1 MTSCEGN
8 AGLNRLVSK
17 KNERPAA
24 APRNAA
30 PASAA
35 VFPVSAIALAVALF
49 AAAPQMAR
57 AAVGECG
64 DDPAGPTTL
73 TCSLASYPTGIS
85 YQLAND
91 LTLNLDNPNM
101 VISGSQVVSVR
112 SPVGS
117 TGTTLA
123 VNVVNID
130 SITTTGTAV
139 SVISTAANGH
149 ALATINGGKLTTT
162 GTAANATVLVQ
173 GSGTTGTDALLV
185 MNGGEVRNTGS
196 GFGLLAN
203 VAGLNSAVNAAI
215 VINGGTVDATNNTA
229 VVTAISGANQSGTSS
244 ITINGGSVLSRGP
257 VAAVWARHASLGLA
271 QVQMTGGQ
279 VESRA
284 PDGDGILAST
294 SGTGT
299 YVVDVTG
306 GKVIGSSGFGSGIH
320 TSAKNGGI
328 VNIGAGA
335 VIDGSRSGVAVR
347 DGDFN
352 RDGIDEVGGSAT
364 ITTAGTLTGSV
375 LLGAGTDT
383 LNIAGGSIAGNLTGD
398 GVDALNFNLGTNSF
412 THGAAF
418 AISGMNSVTMNSGT
432 AQIDSTIA
440 GNTLTVNGGTMV
452 LNGANSY
459 AGGTLLNG
467 GVLSVSS
474 DGNLGNAA
482 GALTFD
488 GGTLRNTADFASA
501 RAVSLGANGG
511 TFQVDANLALSSG
524 ITGTGG
530 LTKTGAGTLALSG
543 ANTYTGSTTISA
555 GTLAL
560 SGAGS
565 LATSSQVIANGTFDI
580 SGVSAAGTSVQRLSG
595 GGAVTL
601 GGKALTLTAAA
612 DTFSGAI
619 AGTGSFVLAGG
630 AQVLTG
636 TNTYTGGTAIGGTS
650 TLQLGSGSTS
660 GSIVGNVVNDGTFVF
675 NRTNRLDLGGD
686 ISGSGGIR
694 QVGTGM
700 TNLTGNSAAFAGTTT
715 VEAGTLAVNGA
726 LGGAMSV
733 LAAGRLQGSGTIGG
747 SASVNGTVAPGNS
760 IGTLSI
766 NGNFTQF
773 AGSTYQVEVDP
784 ASTASDLL
792 HVGGSASIASGAQL
806 NVVRAGSGS
815 FGPGTRYTV
824 LSADGGVI
832 GTYNL
837 TGDTQS
843 AFVRVTDSYDANHV
857 YLLAEKYRSFT
868 EPAATPN
875 EAAVGGAL
883 DSLPGSNP
891 LSTAVA
897 WLPNDLAARD
907 ALNQLSADI
916 HASSKTAAL
925 EDSRFVREAAV
936 DRLRSAACAPGSA
949 ASGAA
954 QKPMR
959 AGTGCTPEDSQARA
973 GWAQVFGSW
982 GRIDSDGNAAKLKR
996 DIGGFFV
1003 GADTGIAAGWRV
1015 GALGGYSRASADTST
1030 RNSSSKT
1037 ESYHL
1042 GVYGGTQWGATGA
1055 TALRLGVSH
1064 SWNKTDTSRSVAFAG
1079 FAGSLAGKYDSSTT
1093 QAFGELGHRIDL
1105 GAATLEPFA
1114 GLAHVRLRS
1123 DAFVEQGGLAALFGY
1138 GGRTDATFS
1147 TIGVRASMQASESIR
1162 LRGTLGWRHAF
1173 GGVTPTSTHAFAG
1186 SVPFTL
1192 SGVPLAKD
1200 VAVLEAG
1207 IETQLRPNLALN
1219 ASYSGQFGDRLQDH
1233 GFKVNLN
1240 WSF

>member
-1 MTSCEGN
+1 MSTNSTY
-8 AGLNRLVSK
+8 
-17 KNERPAA
+17 
-24 APRNAA
+24 
-30 PASAA
+30 
-35 VFPVSAIALAVALF
+35 AVAV
-49 AAAPQMAR
+49 M
-57 AAVGECG
+57 G
-64 DDPAGPTTL
+64 
-73 TCSLASYPTGIS
+73 
-85 YQLAND
+85 
-91 LTLNLDNPNM
+91 
-101 VISGSQVVSVR
+101 
-112 SPVGS
+112 GS
-117 TGTTLA
+117 T
-123 VNVVNID
+123 
-130 SITTTGTAV
+130 
-139 SVISTAANGH
+139 
-149 ALATINGGKLTTT
+149 
-162 GTAANATVLVQ
+162 
-173 GSGTTGTDALLV
+173 
-185 MNGGEVRNTGS
+185 
-196 GFGLLAN
+196 
-203 VAGLNSAVNAAI
+203 
-215 VINGGTVDATNNTA
+215 
-229 VVTAISGANQSGTSS
+229 
-244 ITINGGSVLSRGP
+244 
-257 VAAVWARHASLGLA
+257 
-271 QVQMTGGQ
+271 
-279 VESRA
+279 
-284 PDGDGILAST
+284 
-294 SGTGT
+294 
-299 YVVDVTG
+299 VTG
-306 GKVIGSSGFGSGIH
+306 GSAFGAAIH
-320 TSAKNGGI
+320 TAGANGGI
-328 VNIGAGA
+328 VNIGAGVTIGA
-335 VIDGSRSGVAVR
+335 GASGVALR
-347 DGDFN
+347 DGDLN
-352 RDGIDEVGGSAT
+352 RDGIDEIGGNTT
-364 ITTAGTLTGSV
+364 ITTSGALTGDV
-375 LLGAGTDT
+375 LLGGGTDT

-398 GVDALNFNLGTNSF
+398 GADALNFNLGTNSF
-412 THGAAF
+412 IHGAAF
-418 AISGMNSVTMNSGT
+418 AITGMNSVTMNSGN
-432 AQIDSTIA
+432 AQIDSTVS
-440 GNTLTVNGGTMV
+440 GNTQLTVNGGTMV
-452 LNGANSY
+452 LTGANSY
-459 AGGTLLNG
+459 
-467 GVLSVSS
+467 
-474 DGNLGNAA
+474 
-482 GALTFD
+482 
-488 GGTLRNTADFASA
+488 
-501 RAVSLGANGG
+501 
-511 TFQVDANLALSSG
+511 
-524 ITGTGG
+524 TGST
-530 LTKTGAGTLALSG
+530 TIGAGTLAL
-543 ANTYTGSTTISA
+543 A
-555 GTLAL
+555 
-560 SGAGS
+560 GAGS
-565 LATSSQVIANGTFDI
+565 VATSSQVIADGTFDI

-595 GGAVTL
+595 SGAVTL

-619 AGTGSFVLAGG
+619 AGTGSFALAGG

-636 TNTYTGGTAIGGTS
+636 TNTYTGGTAISTAS
-650 TLQLGSGSTS
+650 TLQLGSGGTS
-660 GSIVGNVVNDGTFVF
+660 GSIAGNVVNDGTFVF
-675 NRTNRLDLGGD
+675 NRANRLDLGGD
-686 ISGSGGIR
+686 ISGSGAIR

-715 VEAGTLAVNGA
+715 VEAGTLAVNGT
-726 LGGAMSV
+726 LGGTMNV
-733 LAAGRLQGSGTIGG
+733 LAAGRLQGSGSVGG
-747 SASVNGTVAPGNS
+747 TTVAGTVAPGNS
-760 IGTLSI
+760 IGTLGI
-766 NGNFTQF
+766 NGNFAQL

-784 ASTASDLL
+784 ASTASDL
-792 HVGGSASIASGAQL
+792 VRVSGSANIASGARL
-806 NVVRAGSGS
+806 EVVRTGSGS
-815 FGPGTRYTV
+815 FGIGTRYTV
-824 LSADGGVI
+824 LSADGSVI

-837 TGDTQS
+837 TGDTES

-857 YLLAEKYRSFT
+857 YLLAQKTRSFT
-868 EPAATPN
+868 EPATTPN
-875 EAAVGGAL
+875 EVAVGGAL
-883 DSLPGSNP
+883 ETLPGSNP

-925 EDSRFVREAAV
+925 EDSRFVRDAAV

-954 QKPMR
+954 QKPMQ

-1093 QAFGELGHRIDL
+1093 QVFGELGHRIDL

-1173 GGVTPTSTHAFAG
+1173 GGATPTSTHAFAG

-1192 SGVPLAKD
+1192 SGVPLAED

>member
-1 MTSCEGN
+1 MLSTGS
-8 AGLNRLVSK
+8 AGLW
-17 KNERPAA
+17 
-24 APRNAA
+24 
-30 PASAA
+30 
-35 VFPVSAIALAVALF
+35 
-49 AAAPQMAR
+49 AR
-57 AAVGECG
+57 
-64 DDPAGPTTL
+64 T
-73 TCSLASYPTGIS
+73 
-85 YQLAND
+85 
-91 LTLNLDNPNM
+91 
-101 VISGSQVVSVR
+101 
-112 SPVGS
+112 GS
-117 TGTTLA
+117 T
-123 VNVVNID
+123 
-130 SITTTGTAV
+130 
-139 SVISTAANGH
+139 
-149 ALATINGGKLTTT
+149 
-162 GTAANATVLVQ
+162 
-173 GSGTTGTDALLV
+173 
-185 MNGGEVRNTGS
+185 
-196 GFGLLAN
+196 
-203 VAGLNSAVNAAI
+203 
-215 VINGGTVDATNNTA
+215 
-229 VVTAISGANQSGTSS
+229 
-244 ITINGGSVLSRGP
+244 
-257 VAAVWARHASLGLA
+257 GLA
-271 QVQMTGGQ
+271 QVQMTGGR
-279 VESRA
+279 VESQSTI
-284 PDGDGILAST
+284 GGGIRTQST
-294 SGTGT
+294 GGT
-299 YVVDVTG
+299 YSVEVTG
-306 GKVIGSSGFGSGIH
+306 GTVVGGSGSSGAIH
-320 TSAKNGGI
+320 TTAKNGGV
-328 VNIGAGA
+328 VNIGAGG
-335 VIDGSRSGVAVR
+335 VIDGSRSGVALR
-347 DGDFN
+347 DGSPDIN
-352 RDGIDEVGGSAT
+352 GVDVVGGNAT
-364 ITTAGTLTGSV
+364 ITTAGTLTGAV

-398 GVDALNFNLGTNSF
+398 GADALNFNLGTNSF
-412 THGAAF
+412 THAAAF

-440 GNTLTVNGGTMV
+440 GNTLTVNGGTMG

-459 AGGTLLNG
+459 TGGTFING

-482 GALTFD
+482 GALSFD
-488 GGTLRNTADFASA
+488 GGTMRNTADLASA

-511 TFQVDANLALSSG
+511 TFQADANLALSSG

-530 LTKTGAGTLALSG
+530 LTKTGAGTLTLSG

-565 LATSSQVIANGTFDI
+565 VATSSQVIANGTFDI

-619 AGTGSFVLAGG
+619 AGTGSFALAGG

-636 TNTYTGGTAIGGTS
+636 TNTYTGGTAITATS
-650 TLQLGSGSTS
+650 TLQLGNGGTS

-773 AGSTYQVEVDP
+773 AGSTYQVELDP

-792 HVGGSASIASGAQL
+792 RVSGGASIASGAQL
-806 NVVRAGSGS
+806 NVVRSGSGS

-832 GTYNL
+832 GTYRL

-925 EDSRFVREAAV
+925 EDSRFVRDAAV
-936 DRLRSAACAPGSA
+936 DRLRSATCAPGSA

-954 QKPMR
+954 QKPMQ
-959 AGTGCTPEDSQARA
+959 AGTGCTTEDSQARA

-1123 DAFVEQGGLAALFGY
+1123 DAFVEQGGLAALYGH

>member
-8 AGLNRLVSK
+8 AGLKRLDSK

-30 PASAA
+30 PVGAA
-35 VFPVSAIALAVALF
+35 AFPVSAIALAVALF
-49 AAAPQMAR
+49 TAAPQMAH
-57 AAVGECG
+57 AFNECG
-64 DDPAGPTTL
+64 AEVAGADTIN
-73 TCSLASYPTGIS
+73 CSNANYPGSINYNNLIDS
-85 YQLAND
+85 F
-91 LTLNLDNPNM
+91 TLNLNNPATT
-101 VISGSQVVSVR
+101 
-112 SPVGS
+112 VGGTIGLRLQAL
-117 TGTTLA
+117 TGTTHADLVINA
-123 VNVVNID
+123 ASFG
-130 SITTTGTAV
+130 SITTTT
-139 SVISTAANGH
+139 
-149 ALATINGGKLTTT
+149 
-162 GTAANATVLVQ
+162 
-173 GSGTTGTDALLV
+173 
-185 MNGGEVRNTGS
+185 
-196 GFGLLAN
+196 
-203 VAGLNSAVNAAI
+203 NSAVLISNGRATGSSTFTMDAGSLNS
-215 VINGGTVDATNNTA
+215 NGGNPTVQMSSNGDSHFTLNGGLIRNASGYA
-229 VVTAISGANQSGTSS
+229 VFVSGSKAGNVTAA
-244 ITINGGSVLSRGP
+244 INGGSIESGTGNAVRVGNPFTGGTGFSEIRMSGGKV
-257 VAAVWARHASLGLA
+257 VAGGGAGLWVESAGSGQARVA
-271 QVQMTGGQ
+271 MTGGT
-279 VESRA
+279 VSA
-284 PDGDGILAST
+284 TGKNGDGILAT
-294 SGTGT
+294 SKNST
-299 YVVDVTG
+299 YVVEVTDGSIVSG
-306 GKVIGSSGFGSGIH
+306 GSGFGAAIH
-320 TSAKNGGI
+320 TAGAGGGI
-328 VNIGAGA
+328 VNIGEGATITAGA
-335 VIDGSRSGVAVR
+335 SGVALR
-347 DGDFN
+347 DGDLN
-352 RDGIDEVGGSAT
+352 RDGIDEIGGNTT
-364 ITTAGTLTGSV
+364 ITTAGTLTGAV
-375 LLGAGTDT
+375 LLGGGTDT
-383 LNIAGGSIAGNLTGD
+383 LNIAGGAIAGNLTGD
-398 GVDALNFNLGTNSF
+398 GADALNFNLGTNSF

-418 AISGMNSVTMNSGT
+418 AITGMNSVTMNSGT
-432 AQIDSTIA
+432 AQIDSTIS
-440 GNTLTVNGGTMV
+440 GNTQLTVNGGTMV
-452 LNGANSY
+452 LTGANS
-459 AGGTLLNG
+459 
-467 GVLSVSS
+467 
-474 DGNLGNAA
+474 
-482 GALTFD
+482 
-488 GGTLRNTADFASA
+488 
-501 RAVSLGANGG
+501 
-511 TFQVDANLALSSG
+511 
-524 ITGTGG
+524 
-530 LTKTGAGTLALSG
+530 
-543 ANTYTGSTTISA
+543 YTGSTTIGG

-560 SGAGS
+560 AGAGS
-565 LATSSQVIANGTFDI
+565 VATSSQVIADGTFDI

-595 GGAVTL
+595 SGAVML

-619 AGTGSFVLAGG
+619 AGTGSLALAGG

-636 TNTYTGGTAIGGTS
+636 TNTYTGGTAISATS
-650 TLQLGSGSTS
+650 TLQLGDGGTS

-675 NRTNRLDLGGD
+675 NRANRLDLGGD

-733 LAAGRLQGSGTIGG
+733 LATGRLQGSGTVGG
-747 SASVNGTVAPGNS
+747 SATVNGTVAPGNS

-792 HVGGSASIASGAQL
+792 RVGGSASIASGAQL

-815 FGPGTRYTV
+815 FGIGTRYTV

-837 TGDTQS
+837 TGDTES
-843 AFVRVTDSYDANHV
+843 AFVRVIDTYDANHV
-857 YLLAEKYRSFT
+857 YLLAQKTRSFT
-868 EPAATPN
+868 EPATTPN
-875 EAAVGGAL
+875 QVAVGGAL
-883 DSLPGSNP
+883 ETLPGSNP

-897 WLPNDLAARD
+897 WLPNDFAARD

-925 EDSRFVREAAV
+925 EDSRFVREAAI

-1015 GALGGYSRASADTST
+1015 GALGGYSRASADTSA

-1079 FAGSLAGKYDSSTT
+1079 FSGSLAGKYDSSTT

-1123 DAFVEQGGLAALFGY
+1123 DAFVEQGGLAALYGY

-1173 GGVTPTSTHAFAG
+1173 GGATPTSTHAFAG